1 MKLLKQILV
10 DLWGK
15 RDDDFNWRK
24 DQGPLDPSQVRR
36 VLLLHLNEK
45 LGDAVIDSLL
55 VDAFARTHPEIAV
68 SVGTTLP
75 YERYWRAHPHVA
87 DVALFPPSKGR
98 SALAR
103 ISPARRAAR
112 AWRGRFDVV
121 VSFESFAQ
129 PDHFALLRALA
140 PRWMVGFHKN
150 RFRLF
155 DYSLDEGRH
164 GVMARPIFSKIAS
177 VMRVFG
183 DEIAPESLG
192 FHTPFGPEDEAGIA
206 PTLARLPGEGM
217 RVYLHAHGTGG
228 SKRLS
233 PGKVVELIEEVRA
246 QDENLRVWVGVPEEG
261 ASDYESALSGN
272 GDVAVVPPLPDAF
285 ALFAFVGAMD
295 LVVAPDTS
303 VGHIAAALRKPQVVL
318 FAGETNVPRVWRP
331 LNDRCAVLVAP
342 PGEPI
347 EAIAHDAFA
356 AAVREALDW
365 AQGEKASL

>member
-1 MKLLKQILV
+1 MKRLKRFLV
-10 DLWGK
+10 DAWGG

-24 DQGPLDPSQVRR
+24 DQGPLDPSQVRS

-55 VDAFARTHPEIAV
+55 VDAFWQTHPEIAV
-68 SVGTTLP
+68 FVGTTLS

-98 SALAR
+98 SALGR
-103 ISPARRAAR
+103 IVPARRAAR

-140 PRWMVGFHKN
+140 PRWIVGFHKN

-183 DEIAPESLG
+183 GEIAPESLG
-192 FHTPFGPEDEAGIA
+192 FHTPFGAEDELRIE
-206 PTLARLPGEGM
+206 PILARLPGTGM
-217 RVYLHAHGTGG
+217 RVYLHAHGTGEA
-228 SKRLS
+228 KRLS
-233 PGKVVELIEEVRA
+233 PGKVLELVEELRA
-246 QDENLRVWVGVPEEG
+246 QDESLRIWVGVPEDRG
-261 ASDYESALSGN
+261 GDYESALSGKAN
-272 GDVAVVPPLPDAF
+272 VTVLPPLPDAF
-285 ALFAFVGAMD
+285 ALFAFVGRMD

-303 VGHIAAALRKPQVVL
+303 VGHIAAALRKPQIVL
-318 FAGETNVPRVWRP
+318 FAGETNVPRVWKP

-342 PGEPI
+342 PGEPV
-347 EAIAHDAFA
+347 EAIARDAFA
-356 AAVREALDW
+356 VAVREAMVW